1 MNADLLYHD
10 RIDLALRG
18 LVGMSAFYVVSS
30 ALLWSLGTFRKRLVF
45 AACATH
51 ATLSI
56 CVQVAA
62 YYYSARAIV
71 VARNDLPIV
80 PDYAAFSPFFFW
92 LTFGFPNAYL
102 AACAFVV
109 MSLFL
114 LKRMGADLAGPRTA
128 VRFQVVVDIW
138 TGAALLVIYLG
149 VSSVRIP

>member
-1 MNADLLYHD
+1 MNADLLYRD

-18 LVGMSAFYVVSS
+18 LVGMSAFYFVSS
-30 ALLWSLGTFRKRLVF
+30 ALLWSLGAFRKRLVF
-45 AACATH
+45 AACATR

-62 YYYSARAIV
+62 YYYSVRAV
-71 VARNDLPIV
+71 FSARNDLPIV

-92 LTFGFPNAYL
+92 LAFGFPNAYL

-114 LKRMGADLAGPRTA
+114 LKRMGTELAVSRAA
-128 VRFQVVVDIW
+128 VRSQVVVDFW

-149 VSSVRIP
+149 VSSVRMP